1 MTSMHTLFS
10 VSKYITITIILSVF
24 TCSTAV
30 SRNQFSNTT
39 VYIILPQD
47 KNSLKD
53 NKWTEYLTT
62 QSQNRSKDI
71 IITNNLTVNHKDSK
85 TIYVH
90 VDNTAT
96 NDYSIS
102 INDNKVRLTASSDKN
117 MLWLIYQWIAT
128 ISENDNRWN
137 VQDLDPAIIALK
149 DSQQNFDFRYRSIY
163 SSAMNAPD
171 KIAISGD
178 QHVDY
183 DWGIWGHNLK
193 KVFKNKEIPL
203 DAMATINGE
212 KTNEQFC
219 FSSEILKKSISEY
232 ISDSYGNG
240 EDGNTGWF
248 SIIPNDNMKVCT
260 CDKCKKVGN
269 TDKSATPA
277 VTSLIIKLAK
287 EFPFHNFYT
296 SAYNSTTDIPKNK
309 LPENTGVIISAMDL
323 PLNTLNTNSSQY
335 TKWKKKVHQWQL
347 VTNNIIIWDYM
358 RNFDDY
364 FTPYPCLLSIQNR
377 LKWFKSLGIY
387 GVFYNGSGDDYSTFD
402 DLQTFIVSTLLKKT
416 DIDVRDLTI
425 KFLKNHY
432 PQSYQILFDYYSK
445 LEEQIKQNNITLEW
459 YTGIDYALKT
469 YLNPNDFKY
478 FYQELDKVSKRS
490 EDEERKKL
498 NMILTALNFTQLEII
513 RSGYMNNL
521 TSKND
526 ASIFLE
532 LLEGY
537 SNFKNMNKYKEANGS
552 ICEYINAWNKNN
564 FFKLKESLGVI
575 IKDEYSNGKLT
586 DGYYGFSNDYHLHW
600 IFFNNKINELNINT
614 GNLNNKLELE
624 FSFLYATKWKIG
636 LPSKIEVYQD
646 HILKKTWIPS
656 NKAVDDFSVIK
667 AHMDIITNKG
677 NKNLKIIIYKG
688 ELDQI
693 ACDEIE
699 IYNLK

>member
-137 VQDLDPAIIALK
+137 VQDLDPAIIDLK

-203 DAMATINGE
+203 DAMATINGK

-309 LPENTGVIISAMDL
+309 LPENIGVIISAMDL

-335 TKWKKKVHQWQL
+335 TKWKEKVHQWQL

-416 DIDVRDLTI
+416 DIDVRDLTM

-490 EDEERKKL
+490 EDEKRKKL

-513 RSGYMNNL
+513 RSGYMNNP

-552 ICEYINAWNKNN
+552 ICEYINAWNKNI
-564 FFKLKESLGVI
+564 FFKLKENLGVI

-600 IFFNNKINELNINT
+600 IFFNNKINELNIHT

-646 HILKKTWIPS
+646 QILKKTWIPS